1 MEFDSSAFAE
11 RRTHFSQAIGDGFA
25 VIPGGQETVRN
36 HDNTYPFRQDSD
48 FFFLTGFPEPDA
60 VAVINPS
67 HITDRYVLFVRPK
80 DRLRE
85 TWDGYRAGVEG
96 AVAKYG
102 ADAAF
107 PIDELGKKLR
117 EYAVDRS
124 TIFYQLG
131 NARHDNTIMSLLQAS
146 GDQRVRSGWTVPSR
160 LENPGH
166 VLHELRLIKTGPEIE
181 RLVRACEISSHAHR
195 EAMRYAEP
203 GMFEYQVQGALEFVF
218 RQHGSERDGYPSI
231 VGSGPNACILHY
243 RENQR
248 RMEDGDLVLIDAG
261 AEYGYFSADIT
272 RTFPVSGTFTAPQ
285 RAIYDV
291 VLAAQQAALTDSRPG
306 GTLTGQ
312 HHTARRLV
320 SEGLVDL
327 GVIPG
332 DAERAYEM
340 GMDREFFMH
349 GTGHWLGM
357 DVHDAGRYRV
367 DRKSRPLEPGMA
379 FTVEPGVYLDPGRPT
394 VSFRLLAYDEE
405 AERERAYEIGPAA
418 ARTEL
423 DEARQAAETVDHE
436 VPAEFL
442 GIGVRIEDDVLI
454 TEDGHLNMTAAVPT
468 DPDEIETLCAE
479 ASVLPR
485 L

>member
-1 MEFDSSAFAE
+1 MDFDTASFAL
-11 RRTHFSQAIGDGFA
+11 RRTQFSEAIGDGFA
-25 VIPGGQETVRN
+25 VVPGGQEKVRN

-48 FFFLTGFPEPDA
+48 FFFLTGFPEPEA
-60 VAVINPS
+60 VAVINPT
-67 HITDRYVLFVRPK
+67 HPTDKYVLFVRPK
-80 DRLRE
+80 DRMRE

-96 AVAKYG
+96 AVNTYG

-107 PIDELGKKLR
+107 PMSDLAKKLR
-117 EYAVDRS
+117 EYAVDRTS
-124 TIFYQLG
+124 IFYQLG
-131 NARHDNTIMSLLQAS
+131 NARFDDIITSLFQTS

-166 VLHELRLIKTGPEIE
+166 ILHELRLVKSAPEAE
-181 RLVRACEISSHAHR
+181 RLVTACEISAHAHR
-195 EAMRYAEP
+195 EAMRFAQP
-203 GMFEYQVQGALEFVF
+203 GMFEYQLQGALEFIF

-261 AEYGYFSADIT
+261 AEFDYFSADIT

-285 RAIYDV
+285 RAIYEV
-291 VLAAQQAALTDSRPG
+291 VLAAHQAALAGSHPG
-306 GTLTGQ
+306 GSLAAQ
-312 HHTARRLV
+312 HATARRV
-320 SEGLVDL
+320 VAEGLVEL
-327 GVIPG
+327 GLIPG

-367 DRKSRPLEPGMA
+367 DRKPREFEPGMA
-379 FTVEPGVYLDPGRPT
+379 FTVEPGVYIDHRHPQVT
-394 VSFRLLAYDEE
+394 FRLHRFDEE
-405 AERERAYEIGPAA
+405 GDRIRAYEIGPAA
-418 ARTEL
+418 ARAEL
-423 DEARQAAETVDHE
+423 AAAREKSDSIDHDI
-436 VPAEFL
+436 PSEFL

-454 TEDGHLNMTAAVPT
+454 TEDGHRNMTEAVPVL
-468 DPDEIETLCAE
+468 PDEVEALCAE
-479 ASVLPR
+479 ASALPR